1 MPPIDNARRAFLRGD
16 IRAQYH
22 RNHLPWKVENFTEL
36 CTRCDDC
43 IEACEEQVLIRAD
56 GGYPAID
63 FTRGGCTFCGECVT
77 ACSSNAL
84 GLADQLPWQL
94 KAFIGESCLDAQGIA
109 CRACG
114 DACEQ
119 SAIRFQLQIG
129 GKATPNLDQNLCN
142 GCGSCIAVCP
152 IHIIQIQ
159 EVA

>member
-43 IEACEEQVLIRAD
+43 IHACEEQVLIRAD
-56 GGYPAID
+56 GGFPGLD
-63 FTRGGCTFCGECVT
+63 FQRGGCTFCGACVS
-77 ACSSNAL
+77 ACDTGAL
-84 GLADQLPWQL
+84 QDHGQPPWQQT
-94 KAFIGESCLDAQGIA
+94 ARIGEDCLDTRGIT

-114 DACEQ
+114 DACDQ
-119 SAIRFQLQIG
+119 GAIRYQLQVG
-129 GKATPNLDQNLCN
+129 GKAVPQLDQNLCN

-159 EVA
+159 EAA

>member
-1 MPPIDNARRAFLRGD
+1 MTMVNTTRRAFLRGD
-16 IRAQYH
+16 IHARDHQQQM
-22 RNHLPWKVENFTEL
+22 PWMAEDFLQRCE
-36 CTRCDDC
+36 RCDDC

-77 ACSSNAL
+77 ACSSDAL
-84 GLADQLPWQL
+84 RNADQPPWQL
-94 KAFIGESCLDAQGIA
+94 KVFIGESCLDTRGIA

-119 SAIRFQLQIG
+119 RAIHFQLQIG
-129 GKATPNLDQNLCN
+129 GKATPNLDTNLCN

-159 EVA
+159 EAA